1 MSRLR
6 LTPFA
11 LFILS
16 LSLVATVSFTP
27 DRAGEGALTPFA
39 GPGVL
44 LRAGAS
50 PRARDGKRFLSLDA
64 PRPCP

>member
-16 LSLVATVSFTP
+16 LSLVASVYFTP

-39 GPGVL
+39 GPG
-44 LRAGAS
+44 GS
-50 PRARDGKRFLSLDA
+50 PRAGTS
-64 PRPCP
+64 P